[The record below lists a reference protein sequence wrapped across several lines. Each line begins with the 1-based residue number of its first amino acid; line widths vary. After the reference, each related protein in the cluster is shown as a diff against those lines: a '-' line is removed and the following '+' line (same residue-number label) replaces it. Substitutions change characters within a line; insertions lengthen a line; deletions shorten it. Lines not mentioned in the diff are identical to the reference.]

1 MRFNDINGLGAVGV
15 SRIADHGLLYI
26 EPNSTGTENFLN
38 ARNRCF
44 SVTDLDFSFIYKEII
59 VSQSS

>member
-1 MRFNDINGLGAVGV
+1 MRFNDIKGLGVVGGA
-15 SRIADHGLLYI
+15 RTADHGLLYI

-38 ARNRCF
+38 ARNPCF